1 MSSNLQPSPG
11 PITAATVKKVGI
23 TDDHGHVD
31 ENEIHLSRGA
41 GDAVEWVPMNGKES
55 TVAFRSSKGSPFQDK
70 VFHVPAH
77 GNSPTA
83 TLRKDAEIGEYKYD
97 VIGEKG
103 QNDPVV
109 IIHN

>member
-11 PITAATVKKVGI
+11 PSMAVTVKKVGI
-23 TDDHGHVD
+23 TDDHGHVETD
-31 ENEIHLSRGA
+31 EIHLSRGA
-41 GDAVEWVPMNGKES
+41 GDAVEWVAMNGKQS
-55 TVAFRSSKGSPFQDK
+55 TVAFRSVKGSPFQDK
-70 VFHVPAH
+70 IFHVPAN

-83 TLRKDAEIGEYKYD
+83 TVRKDAETGEYKYD

-103 QNDPVV
+103 ENDPVV